1 MKIFKTECG
10 SKVTVKF
17 EHPDNGCEIIDLAIV
32 ADMNDIR
39 NERYDEEMAEMIWE
53 QFNHDRYWHI
63 MTVTC
68 SYTFDI
74 DNENRLYISSFIYN
88 GYDIENLPTQI
99 YNVGV

>member
-17 EHPDNGCEIIDLAIV
+17 EHPDTGCEIFDLAIV
-32 ADMNDIR
+32 ADMDDIQNDYYT
-39 NERYDEEMAEMIWE
+39 EDMAEKIWE
-53 QFNHDRYWHI
+53 QFNHSGYWHT

-74 DNENRLYISSFIYN
+74 DNENKLYISSFTYN
-88 GYDIENLPTQI
+88 GYDLEHLPTQI